1 MSSFTLMKKQCA
13 IDRLVDIEPLK
24 RRIKRYNTQ
33 IENLRG
39 AAEITRLDEKKIA
52 MLEKMVEYCEE
63 RVDILKAIYDAV
75 PDGDKA
81 NDIVIDIDDEYR
93 Y

>member
-1 MSSFTLMKKQCA
+1 MSYFTLMKKQCA
-13 IDRLVDIEPLK
+13 IDQLVDIAPLK

-39 AAEITRLDEKKIA
+39 AAEINRLDEKKIA

-63 RVDILKAIYDAV
+63 RVEILKAIYDAV
-75 PDGDKA
+75 PDEDKSKRP
-81 NDIVIDIDDEYR
+81 VIDIDDEYR

>member
-1 MSSFTLMKKQCA
+1 MSYFTLMKKQCA
-13 IDRLVDIEPLK
+13 IDQLVDIAPLK

-39 AAEITRLDEKKIA
+39 AAEINRLDEKKIA
-52 MLEKMVEYCEE
+52 VLEKMVEYCQE
-63 RVDILKAIYDAV
+63 RVEILKVVYDAL
-75 PDGDKA
+75 PDEDKLK
-81 NDIVIDIDDEYR
+81 DIVIDIDYEYR

>member
-13 IDRLVDIEPLK
+13 IDQLVDIAPLK
-24 RRIKRYNTQ
+24 RRIKWYNIQ

-39 AAEITRLDEKKIA
+39 AAEITPLGEKKIA
-52 MLEKMVEYCEE
+52 MLEKMVEYCQEHVE
-63 RVDILKAIYDAV
+63 ILKAIYDAV

-81 NDIVIDIDDEYR
+81 KDIVIDIDDEYR

>member
-1 MSSFTLMKKQCA
+1 MSYFTLMKKQCA
-13 IDRLVDIEPLK
+13 IDQLVDIAPLK
-24 RRIKRYNTQ
+24 RRIKRYNIQ

-52 MLEKMVEYCEE
+52 MLEKMVEYCQEHVE
-63 RVDILKAIYDAV
+63 ILKAIYDAM
-75 PDGDKA
+75 PDEDKPK
-81 NDIVIDIDDEYR
+81 DIIIDIDNEYR

>member
-1 MSSFTLMKKQCA
+1 MSAFTLMKKQCA
-13 IDRLVDIEPLK
+13 IDQLVDIAPLK

-52 MLEKMVEYCEE
+52 MLEKMAEYCQE
-63 RVDILKAIYDAV
+63 RVEILKAIYDAV
-75 PDGDKA
+75 PDDDKLKE
-81 NDIVIDIDDEYR
+81 IVIDIDDEYR